1 MSPDKN
7 LPAQGPVTTRV
18 RSGLS
23 TEQRPGAGAEE
34 ALGGGRPGGAGGIL
48 LEILFPPPAQELHHR
63 PSSVSWYFSVVV
75 YVTLRQLGVYIY
87 FNFSLKQGYANTY
100 THNSQQLKFL
110 LLQFS
115 SKELSKTLDSH

>member
-1 MSPDKN
+1 MQKKRW
-7 LPAQGPVTTRV
+7 VV
-18 RSGLS
+18 RGL
-23 TEQRPGAGAEE
+23 
-34 ALGGGRPGGAGGIL
+34 GGIL
-48 LEILFPPPAQELHHR
+48 LEILFPPPAQELHQDPLLCPGISLLWFKSLSENR
-63 PSSVSWYFSVVV
+63 VC
-75 YVTLRQLGVYIY
+75 IY

>member
-34 ALGGGRPGGAGGIL
+34 ALGGAGPGGDSPRDSLSSSCPGAA
-48 LEILFPPPAQELHHR
+48 PR
-63 PSSVSWYFSVVV
+63 PSSVSWYFTVMV
-75 YVTLRQLGVYIY
+75 
-87 FNFSLKQGYANTY
+87 
-100 THNSQQLKFL
+100 
-110 LLQFS
+110 
-115 SKELSKTLDSH
+115 